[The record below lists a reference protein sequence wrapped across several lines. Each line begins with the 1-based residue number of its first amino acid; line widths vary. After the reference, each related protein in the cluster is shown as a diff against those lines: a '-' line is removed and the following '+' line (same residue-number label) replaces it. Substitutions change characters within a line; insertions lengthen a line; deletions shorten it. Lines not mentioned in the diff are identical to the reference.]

1 MDLQAIQPD
10 APYRSG
16 ITGKY
21 KLLIKSVAPRFGNY
35 EYALVDAEGKEYSAS
50 SKKQFA
56 AGQILRCMV
65 SFMVSNARL
74 LVTDTAVC
82 SKQDFATAIP
92 EPPKPQPKPQPKAK
106 VTAPKGPTKTNPK
119 AKKTQSNAGPQKV
132 VLGDPKH
139 RKTSSTYVFR
149 VVSVEKHED
158 GYSYRVEGAK
168 GQKYEAKSKNAF
180 PVGSLVD
187 CKANVSL
194 SPGGVLKVTITSIR
208 AHVSVVSKPT
218 KCKKSNPLKHWRT
231 GGGSRDWFGGPN
243 VGDHFHLIYT
253 PMGNK
258 R

>member
-1 MDLQAIQPD
+1 MDFQATQPD
-10 APYRSG
+10 APYRIG

-21 KLLIKSVAPRFGNY
+21 KLLIKSVSPRFGNY
-35 EYALVDAEGKEYSAS
+35 EYTLLDAEGKEYSAS
-50 SKKQFA
+50 SKKQYA

-82 SKQDFATAIP
+82 SKQDFATAVP
-92 EPPKPQPKPQPKAK
+92 EPPKPQPKLQPKAK
-106 VTAPKGPTKTNPK
+106 VAAPKGPIKTNPK
-119 AKKTQSNAGPQKV
+119 AKKTQSSTGPQKV

-149 VVSVEKHED
+149 VVSAEQIEEC
-158 GYSYRVEGAK
+158 YSYWVEGAK
-168 GQKYEAKSKNAF
+168 GQKYEAKSKNVF
-180 PVGSLVD
+180 PVGAIVD
-187 CKANVSL
+187 CKANVTL
-194 SPGGVLKVTITSIR
+194 SPAGVLKVTIKSIR
-208 AHVSVVSKPT
+208 EHVSIVSKPS
-218 KCKKSNPLKHWRT
+218 KRKKSNPLKHWHA
-231 GGGSRDWFGGPN
+231 GGSSRDWFGGPN

>member
-1 MDLQAIQPD
+1 MDTKTILPD
-10 APYRSG
+10 TPYRSG

-21 KLLIKSVAPRFGNY
+21 KLLIKSVTPKFGNY
-35 EYALVDAEGKEYSAS
+35 EYELVDAEGKEYKAN
-50 SKKQFA
+50 SKLHFA
-56 AGQILRCMV
+56 AGQILRCIV
-65 SFMVSNARL
+65 SFVVSNAKL
-74 LVTDTAVC
+74 VVTDTSVC

-92 EPPKPQPKPQPKAK
+92 EPPKPQPKPQIKAK
-106 VTAPKGPTKTNPK
+106 APIQKAPTKTKTK
-119 AKKTQSNAGPQKV
+119 AKKNQPIAGPKKV

-139 RKTSSTYVFR
+139 RKTSSTYLFR
-149 VVSVEKHED
+149 VAAVIENED
-158 GYSYRVEGAK
+158 GYAYEVEGAN
-168 GQKYEAKSKNAF
+168 GQKYAAKSKNAF

-194 SPGGVLKVTITSIR
+194 SPGGVLKVTIKSIR

-218 KCKKSNPLKHWRT
+218 KRKKSNPLKHWRT